1 MEKITCDVIRDLL
14 PLYCDGVCS
23 RDSRELVREHLED
36 CRECCSLL
44 QKMKQECVL
53 PGEEEQA
60 HETIVRDMAVF
71 WKKGLRR
78 SFLKG
83 ALIMLCACAVLV
95 GGWVALTRLVMVQV
109 PADRVEIAV
118 VSVTEETVEV
128 SLKTNDGKKVS
139 GSSYRVTADGKYY
152 IILERGILA
161 EENGGGENWEGT
173 LTISREKK
181 LESGEKVPVTEIYYG
196 TGKDSVLIWSLQP
209 ILLPQP

>member
-23 RDSRELVREHLED
+23 QDSRELVREHLED
-36 CRECCSLL
+36 CRECRGLL
-44 QKMKQECVL
+44 QKMRQECVL

-60 HETIVRDMAVF
+60 HETVVRDMAVS

-139 GSSYRVTADGKYY
+139 GSSYRVTADGRYY

>member
-36 CRECCSLL
+36 CRECRSLL
-44 QKMKQECVL
+44 QKMRQECVL

-60 HETIVRDMAVF
+60 HETVVRDMAVS

-152 IILERGILA
+152 IILVRGILA

>member
-36 CRECCSLL
+36 CQECRSLL
-44 QKMKQECVL
+44 QKMRQECVL

-60 HETIVRDMAVF
+60 HETVVRDMAVS

-95 GGWVALTRLVMVQV
+95 GGWVALTHLVMVQV

>member
-60 HETIVRDMAVF
+60 HETVVRDMAVS
-71 WKKGLRR
+71 WKKGLRQ

-152 IILERGILA
+152 IILVRGILA

>member
-23 RDSRELVREHLED
+23 QDSRELVREHLED
-36 CRECCSLL
+36 CRECRGLL
-44 QKMKQECVL
+44 QKMRQECVL

-60 HETIVRDMAVF
+60 HETVVRDMAVS

-95 GGWVALTRLVMVQV
+95 GGWVALTHLVMAQV

-139 GSSYRVTADGKYY
+139 GSSYRVTADGRYY

>member
-36 CRECCSLL
+36 CRECRGLL
-44 QKMKQECVL
+44 QKMRQECVL

-60 HETIVRDMAVF
+60 HETVVRDMAVS

-95 GGWVALTRLVMVQV
+95 GGWVALTHLVMAQV

-139 GSSYRVTADGKYY
+139 GSSYRVTADGRYY

>member
-23 RDSRELVREHLED
+23 QDSRELVREHLED
-36 CRECCSLL
+36 CRECRGLL
-44 QKMKQECVL
+44 QKMRQECVL

-60 HETIVRDMAVF
+60 HETVVRDMAVS

-95 GGWVALTRLVMVQV
+95 GGWVALTHLVMAQV

>member
-36 CRECCSLL
+36 CQECRSLL
-44 QKMKQECVL
+44 QKMRQECVL

-60 HETIVRDMAVF
+60 HETIVRDMAVS

-83 ALIMLCACAVLV
+83 ALIMLCACAILV
-95 GGWVALTRLVMVQV
+95 GGWLALTRLVMVQV

>member
-1 MEKITCDVIRDLL
+1 MLCTC
-14 PLYCDGVCS
+14 
-23 RDSRELVREHLED
+23 
-36 CRECCSLL
+36 
-44 QKMKQECVL
+44 
-53 PGEEEQA
+53 
-60 HETIVRDMAVF
+60 AVF
-71 WKKGLRR
+71 
-78 SFLKG
+78 
-83 ALIMLCACAVLV
+83 V
-95 GGWVALTRLVMVQV
+95 GGWLALTRLVMVQV

>member
-36 CRECCSLL
+36 CRECRSLL
-44 QKMKQECVL
+44 QKMRQECVL

-60 HETIVRDMAVF
+60 HETVVRDMAVS

-83 ALIMLCACAVLV
+83 ALIMLCACVVLV

-118 VSVTEETVEV
+118 VNVTEETVEV

>member
-152 IILERGILA
+152 IILVRGILA